1 MADAKANGKNEAAK
15 LAKIPAAANPLVNEP
30 SAIASNISYHVQYSP
45 HFSPTKFEPE
55 QAFFA
60 TAESVRDRLI
70 QVKFLSH
77 HVCEVS
83 SFILL
88 IYIYIYN
95 IDNDLQFS
103 YSLLPLL
110 PSLCVYISR
119 YLFIYFMWLD
129 LFGYVMI
136 LF

>member
-15 LAKIPAAANPLVNEP
+15 LAKIPAAANPLANEP

-70 QVKFLSH
+70 QVNFLSY
-77 HVCEVS
+77 HVCEVP

-88 IYIYIYN
+88 IYIYN
-95 IDNDLQFS
+95 IDNDLE
-103 YSLLPLL
+103 
-110 PSLCVYISR
+110 V
-119 YLFIYFMWLD
+119 
-129 LFGYVMI
+129 
-136 LF
+136 

>member
-15 LAKIPAAANPLVNEP
+15 LAKIPAAANPLANEP

-60 TAESVRDRLI
+60 TAEVVRDRLI
-70 QVKFLSH
+70 QVKFLSY
-77 HVCEVS
+77 HVCEVP

-88 IYIYIYN
+88 IYI
-95 IDNDLQFS
+95 
-103 YSLLPLL
+103 
-110 PSLCVYISR
+110 
-119 YLFIYFMWLD
+119 
-129 LFGYVMI
+129 
-136 LF
+136 

>member
-15 LAKIPAAANPLVNEP
+15 LAKIPAAANPLANEP

-70 QVKFLSH
+70 QVKFLSYR
-77 HVCEVS
+77 VCEVS

-95 IDNDLQFS
+95 IDNDLKFS

-119 YLFIYFMWLD
+119 YLFMWLD
-129 LFGYVMI
+129 MFGYVMI

>member
-15 LAKIPAAANPLVNEP
+15 LAKIPAAANPLANEP

-70 QVKFLSH
+70 QVKFLSY

-95 IDNDLQFS
+95 IDNDLKFS

-110 PSLCVYISR
+110 PSLCVCISR
-119 YLFIYFMWLD
+119 YFFIFLC
-129 LFGYVMI
+129 G
-136 LF
+136 